1 MLVNDSVLSIS
12 THADKSDGLTCNY
25 CRFRTRSY
33 SKVKH
38 YSGCKTGRF
47 LSSPENLKRQKYFR
61 NVYCVVIN
69 HNKVQDMQANNTITN

>member
-1 MLVNDSVLSIS
+1 M
-12 THADKSDGLTCNY
+12 ADKSDGLTCNY

-47 LSSPENLKRQKYFR
+47 LSSPENLEHQKYFR

-69 HNKVQDMQANNTITN
+69 HNKVQDMQASNKITD